1 MKQYLSWTQGRRDQG
16 GVESLCL
23 YVARFDPSAGTQ
35 VAHLPIE
42 CATVETLVTCLNAN
56 PADAA
61 EVWRRLHPSSR
72 CGARREGHEGHDA
85 PCYYCGHPCNTYA
98 GNPGL
103 WPLGFTHADEPGVV
117 KWHHTGCVQGRL
129 RELEK
134 IRAEVAETWDVVGG
148 PPEHPEEDPEVSTLP
163 AAVRVT
169 VEYEREQL
177 ALAREHLKIAE
188 QERDEYKLT
197 TETIKAALFLIDAT
211 AEETVAEIR
220 ALKKAESRDGA
231 ALEKVRKLLGT
242 TVAAESAPS
251 ALLGPASRRRA
262 AEGAARRGT
271 GRSTRDLP
279 HPRLEARARGHPRA
293 AARGGELRLRSR
305 ASERRWVA
313 IKKLAPWLAGG
324 AVAVLGTILIVHLD
338 WKKPRHEHVM
348 FEGQAALRTSCD
360 SSNNVAADCRAEA
373 ANECRDRYT
382 VLSETSVHHPASVA
396 VVPIPCGNNCVT
408 VTTVTTPEVY
418 RHFLTYRCEVP

>member
-23 YVARFDPSAGTQ
+23 YVARFDPSAGTR

-72 CGARREGHEGHDA
+72 CEARREGHEGHDA
-85 PCYYCGHPCNTYA
+85 PCYYCGQPCNTYA

-103 WPLGFTHADEPGVV
+103 WPLGFTHEDEPGVV

-129 RELEK
+129 RELERVK
-134 IRAEVAETWDVVGG
+134 AEMAETWNVIGG

-169 VEYEREQL
+169 LEYEREQL

-242 TVAAESAPS
+242 TVAAEKVPEVLENTLRALSRPCGEDAVQPERASAEEVRDYVSRLTKPEPS
-251 ALLGPASRRRA
+251 GSSFCLYIDEDCDPPRPCRRRGWHSGPHTSSLN
-262 AEGAARRGT
+262 EARRLDAVVT
-271 GRSTRDLP
+271 HEDL
-279 HPRLEARARGHPRA
+279 
-293 AARGGELRLRSR
+293 
-305 ASERRWVA
+305 
-313 IKKLAPWLAGG
+313 KKLKAEIWDELIGACEAP
-324 AVAVLGTILIVHLD
+324 
-338 WKKPRHEHVM
+338 
-348 FEGQAALRTSCD
+348 
-360 SSNNVAADCRAEA
+360 
-373 ANECRDRYT
+373 
-382 VLSETSVHHPASVA
+382 VA
-396 VVPIPCGNNCVT
+396 VVGYPDLEERPYLKLGQIMRR
-408 VTTVTTPEVY
+408 E
-418 RHFLTYRCEVP
+418 RRRRS